1 MKIYRYIQNYK
12 VEILDQS
19 FELESNINFK
29 KTAKIAFYDNNNNL
43 IETKKYGVVD
53 PEFIYNKI
61 INKESI
67 DISRCYVKNFSLSD
81 FRSKNNLNAREKV
94 DLIDFT
100 AVDSIFESEKM
111 IDFTLGNF
119 TGTKA
124 DFSNTHFGLG
134 NLSFLK
140 SEFGDFKVLFKG
152 SSYSEGNNTFQY
164 VKFNNG
170 NVNFDNSTFENG
182 NLSFVNTY
190 FGDGN
195 SSFKNIHFGN
205 GDVSFAFS
213 TFNKG
218 NITFDKSIFNGDL
231 VSFSKVDF
239 GTGKVDFRRV
249 IFGDGDIDFEEI
261 SLAKKNKLVFRRANF
276 GSSSVSFRDAHL
288 EGCSV
293 DFEEAEFKNG
303 KLNFFKLTA
312 QSLSLNHCFLNC
324 NIDMRIDDCHTID
337 ISQSIVHNIIDL
349 NPGLT
354 KMNIHELNLSGVRN
368 MGDIF
373 IAWDDNH
380 VLDLI
385 SNQKSTTLHEKAE
398 QFRLLKEEFR
408 DTGRYI
414 DEDTAY
420 VYFKRYE
427 LMSEYEQAKE
437 NGLLSLFLFMPNF
450 IFQRLVFDKVGL
462 YATNPFRVLFSI
474 VIVNF
479 IFSLIYTI
487 FYSEVNT
494 LTCLDYHVG
503 FTEKVLE
510 NLYFSAITFFTV
522 GYGDCSPLGFFKI
535 LAPIEGFV
543 GVFLM
548 SYFTVAFVR
557 KILR

>member
-12 VEILDQS
+12 VEILDQT
-19 FELESNINFK
+19 FQLESDISLD
-29 KTAKIAFYDNNNNL
+29 KTAKISFYDNNNNL
-43 IETKKYGVVD
+43 IENKKYGVVD
-53 PEFIYNKI
+53 LQFIYDKI
-61 INKESI
+61 SNKESI
-67 DISRCYVKNFSLSD
+67 NISKCYVKNFSLSD
-81 FRSKNNLNAREKV
+81 FRIKNNLSSREKV

-100 AVDSIFESEKM
+100 AVDSIFESEKI

-119 TGTKA
+119 IGSKA

-152 SSYSEGNNTFQY
+152 SSYSEGNNSFQY

-218 NITFDKSIFNGDL
+218 NISFDKSIFNGDL

-239 GTGKVDFRRV
+239 GSGKVDFRRV
-249 IFGDGDIDFEEI
+249 FFGDGNIDFEEI

-276 GSSSVSFRDAHL
+276 GSSSVSFSDAHL
-288 EGCSV
+288 EECSI

-312 QSLSLNHCFLNC
+312 QLISLNHCFLNC

-398 QFRLLKEEFR
+398 QFRLLKE
-408 DTGRYI
+408 GI
-414 DEDTAY
+414 
-420 VYFKRYE
+420 
-427 LMSEYEQAKE
+427 
-437 NGLLSLFLFMPNF
+437 
-450 IFQRLVFDKVGL
+450 
-462 YATNPFRVLFSI
+462 
-474 VIVNF
+474 
-479 IFSLIYTI
+479 IY
-487 FYSEVNT
+487 
-494 LTCLDYHVG
+494 D
-503 FTEKVLE
+503 
-510 NLYFSAITFFTV
+510 
-522 GYGDCSPLGFFKI
+522 
-535 LAPIEGFV
+535 
-543 GVFLM
+543 
-548 SYFTVAFVR
+548 
-557 KILR
+557 

>member
-12 VEILDQS
+12 VEILKEPFKLS
-19 FELESNINFK
+19 ESNILSH
-29 KTAKIAFYDNNNNL
+29 TAKISFYDINNNL
-43 IETKKYGVVD
+43 IDTKKYGVIQL
-53 PEFIYNKI
+53 EKIYDQIFK
-61 INKESI
+61 KEAV

-81 FRSKNNLNAREKV
+81 YRSLNNISEKEKV

-100 AVDSIFESEKM
+100 ATDSIFESEKI
-111 IDFTLGNF
+111 IDFSLGNF
-119 TGTKA
+119 TGSKA

-140 SEFGDFKVLFKG
+140 SEFGDFKVLFNG
-152 SSYSEGNNTFQY
+152 TSYSEGNNIFQY
-164 VKFNNG
+164 AKFNNG
-170 NVNFDNSTFENG
+170 NVNFDNATFENG

-195 SSFKNIHFGN
+195 TSFKNIHFGN
-205 GDVSFAFS
+205 GDVSFAFAS
-213 TFNKG
+213 FSKG
-218 NITFDKSIFNGDL
+218 NISFDKSIFNGDEI
-231 VSFSKVDF
+231 SFSKVDF
-239 GTGKVDFRRV
+239 GSGKVDFRRV
-249 IFGDGDIDFEEI
+249 IFGDGDVDFEEI

-288 EGCSV
+288 EGCSI
-293 DFEEAEFKNG
+293 DFEEAEFKSG
-303 KLNFFKLTA
+303 KLNFFKVSA
-312 QSLSLNHCFLNC
+312 QSISLNHCFLNC

-337 ISQSIVHNIIDL
+337 MSQSIVHNIIDL

-385 SNQKSTTLHEKAE
+385 SNQTKTSLHEKAE

-408 DTGRYI
+408 DTGRYL
-414 DEDTAY
+414 DEDIAY

-427 LMSEYEQAKE
+427 LRSEYQLNKE
-437 NGLLSLFLFMPNF
+437 KGFIYLLLFMPNF

-479 IFSLIYTI
+479 IFSLIYT
-487 FYSEVNT
+487 FYYSVENT
-494 LTCLDYHVG
+494 LTCMDNSVG
-503 FTEKVLE
+503 VFDKILG

-535 LAPIEGFV
+535 LAPIEGFI

>member
-1 MKIYRYIQNYK
+1 MKIYRFIQNYK
-12 VEILDQS
+12 VEILKEAFS
-19 FELESNINFK
+19 LESGLNFLE
-29 KTAKIAFYDNNNNL
+29 TAKISFFDINNNL
-43 IETKKYGVVD
+43 IETKKYGVVQLQ
-53 PEFIYNKI
+53 FIYEKI
-61 INKESI
+61 HKNEPL
-67 DISRCYVKNFSLSD
+67 DLSRCYIKNFSLSD
-81 FRSKNNLNAREKV
+81 YRKLNDLPPNSKV
-94 DLIDFT
+94 DLLDFT
-100 AVDSIFESEKM
+100 AVDSIFESEKV
-111 IDFTLGNF
+111 IDFSLSNF
-119 TGTKA
+119 IGSKVN
-124 DFSNTHFGLG
+124 FSNTHFGLG

-152 SSYSEGNNTFQY
+152 TSYSEGNNTFQY

-218 NITFDKSIFNGDL
+218 NITFDKSIFNGDEI
-231 VSFSKVDF
+231 SFSKVDF
-239 GTGKVDFRRV
+239 GSGKVDFRRV
-249 IFGDGDIDFEEI
+249 VFGDGKIDFEEI
-261 SLAKKNKLVFRRANF
+261 SLAPKNKLVFRRANF
-276 GSSSVSFRDAHL
+276 GSSSVSFNEAHL
-288 EGCSV
+288 KGCSV

-337 ISQSIVHNIIDL
+337 ISQSIVHNIIDF
-349 NPGLT
+349 NPGLSN
-354 KMNIHELNLSGVRN
+354 MNIHELNLSGVRN

-373 IAWDDNH
+373 ISWDDNH

-385 SNQKSTTLHEKAE
+385 SNQKTTTLHEKSE

-408 DTGRYI
+408 DTGRYL
-414 DEDTAY
+414 DEDVAY

-427 LMSEYEQAKE
+427 LKSEYELAKE
-437 NGLLSLFLFMPNF
+437 KGILALLLFMPNF

-462 YATNPFRVLFSI
+462 YATNPFRVLLSI
-474 VIVNF
+474 VVVNF
-479 IFSLIYTI
+479 IFSLIYTF
-487 FYSEVNT
+487 FYSDLNAI
-494 LTCLDYHVG
+494 TCMDNSVDLID
-503 FTEKVLE
+503 KVFG

-522 GYGDCSPLGFFKI
+522 GYGDCSPVGLFKL

>member
-1 MKIYRYIQNYK
+1 LKIYRYIQNYK
-12 VEILDQS
+12 VEILKES
-19 FELESNINFK
+19 FVLSEERNLKN
-29 KTAKIAFYDNNNNL
+29 TAKISFYDVNNNL
-43 IETKKYGVVD
+43 IDTKKYGVVD
-53 PEFIYNKI
+53 LETIYNKI
-61 INKESI
+61 IDKESI
-67 DISRCYVKNFSLSD
+67 DVSKCYIKNFSLND
-81 FRSKNNLNAREKV
+81 FREKNNLSPKEKV
-94 DLIDFT
+94 DLINFT
-100 AVDSIFESEKM
+100 AIDSIFESEKV
-111 IDFTLGNF
+111 IDFSLANF
-119 TGTKA
+119 IGEKVN
-124 DFSNTHFGLG
+124 FSNTHFGLG

-140 SEFGDFKVLFKG
+140 AEFGDFPVLFKAT
-152 SSYSEGNNTFQY
+152 SYSEGNNIFQY
-164 VKFNNG
+164 SKFNNG

-195 SSFKNIHFGN
+195 TSFKNIHFGN

-218 NITFDKSIFNGDL
+218 SISFDKSIFNGDEI
-231 VSFSKVDF
+231 SFSKVDF
-239 GTGKVDFRRV
+239 GSGKVDFRRV
-249 IFGDGDIDFEEI
+249 VFGDGDIDFEEI
-261 SLAKKNKLVFRRANF
+261 SLATKNKVVFRRADF

-312 QSLSLNHCFLNC
+312 KSISLNHCFLNC

-354 KMNIHELNLSGVRN
+354 KMNIQELNLSGVRN

-385 SNQKSTTLHEKAE
+385 SNQKSTSLHEKAE

-408 DTGRYI
+408 DTGRYL
-414 DEDTAY
+414 DEDVAY

-427 LMSEYEQAKE
+427 LMSEYELAKK
-437 NGLLSLFLFMPNF
+437 NGIVALILFMPNF
-450 IFQRLVFDKVGL
+450 LFQRLVFDKVGL

-479 IFSLIYTI
+479 IFSLIYTFFHTKI
-487 FYSEVNT
+487 NT
-494 LTCLDYHVG
+494 LTCLSEEISFLDQFFG
-503 FTEKVLE
+503 

-522 GYGDCSPLGFFKI
+522 GYGDCSPLGFFKL

>member
-1 MKIYRYIQNYK
+1 MKIYRFIQYYK
-12 VEILDQS
+12 VQILKETFISDS
-19 FELESNINFK
+19 DLEFTE
-29 KTAKIAFYDNNNNL
+29 TAKIFFYDINNNL
-43 IETKKYGVVD
+43 IETKKYG
-53 PEFIYNKI
+53 I
-61 INKESI
+61 INVDLIYHKILNQEAI
-67 DISRCYVKNFSLSD
+67 DVSRCFIKNFSLSQYRKLND
-81 FRSKNNLNAREKV
+81 LPANEKINL
-94 DLIDFT
+94 LDFT
-100 AVDSIFESEKM
+100 AVDSIFESDKV
-111 IDFTLGNF
+111 IDFSLSNF
-119 TGTKA
+119 IGSKV

-134 NLSFLK
+134 NLSFQK
-140 SEFGDFKVLFKG
+140 AEFGDFKVLFKG
-152 SSYSEGNNTFQY
+152 TSYSEGNNTFQY
-164 VKFNNG
+164 ARFNNG

-218 NITFDKSIFNGDL
+218 NITFDKSIFNGDEI
-231 VSFSKVDF
+231 SFSKVDF
-239 GTGKVDFRRV
+239 GSGKVDFRRV
-249 IFGDGDIDFEEI
+249 FFGDGKIDFEEI
-261 SLAKKNKLVFRRANF
+261 SLAPKNKLVFRRANF
-276 GSSSVSFRDAHL
+276 GSSSVSFTEAHL
-288 EGCSV
+288 KGCSV

-303 KLNFFKLTA
+303 KLNFFKVTA

-324 NIDMRIDDCHTID
+324 NIDMRIDECHTID

-380 VLDLI
+380 VLELI
-385 SNQKSTTLHEKAE
+385 SNQESTSLHEKAE

-414 DEDTAY
+414 DEDIAY

-427 LMSEYEQAKE
+427 LMSEYELAKE
-437 NGLLSLFLFMPNF
+437 KGLLALILFIPNF

-474 VIVNF
+474 VVVNC
-479 IFSLIYTI
+479 IFSLIYTF
-487 FYSEVNT
+487 FYSNVNT
-494 LTCLDYHVG
+494 LTCMDNGVEMIDKIFG
-503 FTEKVLE
+503 

-522 GYGDCSPLGFFKI
+522 GYGDCSPLGLFKI
-535 LAPIEGFV
+535 IAPLEGFV